1 MLFNHVTTSVI
12 STHRLLFL
20 SFGLQLASAAAM
32 LSWVISLLS
41 GCTSQAAGISSLQ
54 VSIVWLFSM
63 VCFYLISEASLLPP
77 LLTVFLCFVRG
88 WRSSFFFRY
97 VIVFGGWHC
106 ALALW
111 RAWVCLGVMHPM
123 DRELM
128 DLQHDTFILRKN
140 LHCRYYPAQY
150 LRV

>member
-54 VSIVWLFSM
+54 VSIVWLISM

-77 LLTVFLCFVRG
+77 LLTVFLCFVKG
-88 WRSSFFFRY
+88 WWSSFFFRH
-97 VIVFGGWHC
+97 VIVFGGWLCSCSLTCVGLSWCH
-106 ALALW
+106 APYGSRTHGFATW
-111 RAWVCLGVMHPM
+111 HFYITQKFT
-123 DRELM
+123 
-128 DLQHDTFILRKN
+128 LQVL
-140 LHCRYYPAQY
+140 
-150 LRV
+150 

>member
-41 GCTSQAAGISSLQ
+41 GCTSQVAGISSLQ
-54 VSIVWLFSM
+54 VSIVWLISM

-77 LLTVFLCFVRG
+77 LLTVFLCFVKG
-88 WRSSFFFRY
+88 WWSSFFFRNCLRRLT
-97 VIVFGGWHC
+97 VLLLSGVRGFVSVLC
-106 ALALW
+106 TLW
-111 RAWVCLGVMHPM
+111 IENSWICNMTL
-123 DRELM
+123 L
-128 DLQHDTFILRKN
+128 
-140 LHCRYYPAQY
+140 YYAKIY
-150 LRV
+150 TAGIITDSI

>member
-54 VSIVWLFSM
+54 VSIVWLISM

-77 LLTVFLCFVRG
+77 LLTVFLCFVKG
-88 WRSSFFFRY
+88 WWSSFFFR
-97 VIVFGGWHC
+97 HC
-106 ALALW
+106 LRRLTVLLLSDVRGFVSVLCTLW
-111 RAWVCLGVMHPM
+111 IENSWICNMTL
-123 DRELM
+123 L
-128 DLQHDTFILRKN
+128 
-140 LHCRYYPAQY
+140 YYAKIY
-150 LRV
+150 TVGIITDSI